1 MKNQKGQSLFE
12 VVLSLAVI
20 TVVIVALIILAYSS
34 IRNANYSKN
43 QTLATKHSQEV
54 IEWLRGE
61 RDSDFDFFY
70 DKALTAGGGSYCF
83 PSLSWTAAKLGSCDD
98 SDVIVG
104 TILKREI
111 FFTIVDLAN
120 IEVQA
125 VVYWDDAQG
134 LHEVRAITNYTD
146 WRAQ

>member
-54 IEWLRGE
+54 TEWLRGE
-61 RDSDFDFFY
+61 RDSDFDLLQTR
-70 DKALTAGGGSYCF
+70 ALTGQYCF
-83 PSLSWTAAKLGSCDD
+83 PSLSWTAAKIGGCADG
-98 SDVIVG
+98 DVIVG

-111 FFTIVDLAN
+111 FFTIVDPAN

>member
-1 MKNQKGQSLFE
+1 MKNQEGQSLFE

-20 TVVIVALIILAYSS
+20 TVVIVALIILAYNS
-34 IRNANYSKN
+34 IRNANYSRN
-43 QTLATKHSQEV
+43 QTVATRHSQEA

-61 RDSDFDFFY
+61 RDTDY
-70 DKALTAGGGSYCF
+70 DLFQLRALTSDTYCF
-83 PSLSWTAAKLGSCDD
+83 PSLSWTSAKIGGCADN
-98 SDVIVG
+98 DVIDG

-111 FFTIVDLAN
+111 FFTIIGLTN
-120 IEVQA
+120 IEVQ
-125 VVYWDDAQG
+125 VTVYWDDAQG

>member
-20 TVVIVALIILAYSS
+20 TVVIVTLIILAYNS
-34 IRNANYSKN
+34 IRNANYSRN
-43 QTLATKHSQEV
+43 QTVATKHSQEAT
-54 IEWLRGE
+54 EWLRGE
-61 RDSDFDFFY
+61 RDTDY
-70 DKALTAGGGSYCF
+70 DLFQTRALTGQYCF
-83 PSLSWTAAKLGSCDD
+83 PSLSWTAAKIGGCSDT
-98 SDVIVG
+98 DVIDG
-104 TILKREI
+104 TNLKREI
-111 FFTIVDLAN
+111 FLTNVDSAN
-120 IEVQA
+120 IEAQI